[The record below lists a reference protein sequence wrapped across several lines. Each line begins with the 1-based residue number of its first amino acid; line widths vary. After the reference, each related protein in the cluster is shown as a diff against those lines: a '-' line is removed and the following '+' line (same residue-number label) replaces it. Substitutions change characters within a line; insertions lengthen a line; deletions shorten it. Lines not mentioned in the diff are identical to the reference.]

1 MDDIFFDD
9 APLGDAYWTE
19 AIDAV
24 DRGLFT
30 LDSSPDADLVRF
42 ELEKTLSQPQLN
54 LG

>member
-9 APLGDAYWTE
+9 VPLGDAYWTE

-30 LDSSPDADLVRF
+30 LDSSPDTDLVRC
-42 ELEKTLSQPQLN
+42 ELEKALSQPQLN